1 MDTQSIYID
10 FGERGKN
17 TWCADVDRSDL
28 PRWKSRKNPDRCKL
42 FGVKAS
48 LFFRRLSGPNK
59 GEAQQG
65 HWGTGRPDITGFSLI
80 FFTQNIYKYT
90 QS

>member
-1 MDTQSIYID
+1 MFIQSGITWLLKYSKYLD

-17 TWCADVDRSDL
+17 TWCADVDRSDFADGSHVKR
-28 PRWKSRKNPDRCKL
+28 PERCKL

-48 LFFRRLSGPNK
+48 LFFRRLSGPNE

-65 HWGTGRPDITGFSLI
+65 HWGTGRPDITGFSLKV
-80 FFTQNIYKYT
+80 F
-90 QS
+90 